1 MSSTLE
7 TVEIDFD
14 DALGAQDTIIF
25 ADSLGSGGAV
35 IKVFGVGGGGCNATN
50 YMCGL
55 NIENVDFVG
64 LNTDAQALSNCGI
77 PITVQLGSAI
87 TAGLG
92 AGANPEIGREAA
104 YADREQIQALLTGTD
119 MVFVTAGMGGGTG
132 TGAAPVVA
140 EIAKEM
146 GILTVAVV
154 TKPFAFEG
162 RKRMIVAEK
171 GIEALSRIVD
181 SLIVIPNNRLLT
193 VLGKGTSLLDAF
205 NAVNNVLFGA
215 VKGIAELITSPGLM
229 NVDFADVRTVMA
241 EMGHAVMGMGTAIGE
256 DRARPGS
263 A

>member
-35 IKVFGVGGGGCNATN
+35 IKVFGVGGGWCTATN
-50 YMCGL
+50 NICGI

-104 YADREQIQALLTGTD
+104 YAD
-119 MVFVTAGMGGGTG
+119 
-132 TGAAPVVA
+132 
-140 EIAKEM
+140 
-146 GILTVAVV
+146 
-154 TKPFAFEG
+154 
-162 RKRMIVAEK
+162 
-171 GIEALSRIVD
+171 
-181 SLIVIPNNRLLT
+181 
-193 VLGKGTSLLDAF
+193 
-205 NAVNNVLFGA
+205 
-215 VKGIAELITSPGLM
+215 
-229 NVDFADVRTVMA
+229 
-241 EMGHAVMGMGTAIGE
+241 
-256 DRARPGS
+256 
-263 A
+263 